1 MRHYCLPVITYAAS
15 GSFPVSD
22 ALTTLLVLGA
32 VIVGLSLALGS
43 KAPDTPAWAR
53 SKAVNS
59 VQIRRDANAKFVRG
73 RGFLFRPRM
82 WFMGTGCPPVR
93 IPTEHF
99 TRAAQSRHSVPVKI
113 AAGQTRSWWWF
124 EDAFFWESGGYSP
137 QDVLALVRDRQRRD
151 QQRLDRAHTMLNA
164 EQVAPA
170 KRRGPI
176 PRDVRRLVFERDGGR
191 CVECGSNFDLQ
202 YDHIIPV
209 ALGGATSIDNL
220 QLLCGPC
227 NREKSA
233 NV

>member
-59 VQIRRDANAKFVRG
+59 VRIRRDANAKFVHG
-73 RGFLFRPRM
+73 RRFLFRPRM

-99 TRAAQSRHSVPVKI
+99 TRAAQSRHSVPVEC
-113 AAGQTRSWWWF
+113 SHN
-124 EDAFFWESGGYSP
+124 YLSP
-137 QDVLALVRDRQRRD
+137 EIVGARAHH
-151 QQRLDRAHTMLNA
+151 LDRRTRRWPTLHT
-164 EQVAPA
+164 PT
-170 KRRGPI
+170 
-176 PRDVRRLVFERDGGR
+176 VRRSSTAVPRLRASTITEVVQSDV
-191 CVECGSNFDLQ
+191 VECCDLQ
-202 YDHIIPV
+202 
-209 ALGGATSIDNL
+209 A
-220 QLLCGPC
+220 
-227 NREKSA
+227 
-233 NV
+233 